1 MQRVRGTRRVRGS
14 AAPGRV
20 GRPRGVG
27 VGGVLGRDPVG
38 GQREQP
44 APMAAGSV
52 ASTIGDDDA
61 GRSAAPPPAAST
73 RSHPT

>member
-1 MQRVRGTRRVRGS
+1 
-14 AAPGRV
+14 
-20 GRPRGVG
+20 
-27 VGGVLGRDPVG
+27 
-38 GQREQP
+38 
-44 APMAAGSV
+44 MAAGSV